1 MTQFQPTA
9 KIIADSVNPCGDRL
23 TTFEIKLH
31 RYVLAENNTHRAFS
45 RNYQSSRACPVE
57 KMIQRVIDDD
67 VFPLHWGKNQKGMV
81 ANQEVDEQTKIDA
94 KIIWNNARVQAIKHT
109 QMLIDIGIHKQVANR
124 LLEPFMAITGIVTAT
139 DYQNFFDQRCHPD
152 AQPEIQALANAMK
165 AAYDAS
171 YPTKLKAGQW
181 HIPYVDISDRG
192 DWYRQYLHGPK
203 TQEEILEKIKVAT
216 GCCARVSY
224 LNHDGIRSIN
234 DDIKLHDRLLSSKPA
249 HLSPFEHCA
258 MALGESVKKAN
269 FTGFES
275 YRYQM
280 EYNYE
285 PTEAEIA
292 ILSATEEE
300 ILQMQSRFKDISI
313 ETLPRRKR

>member
-1 MTQFQPTA
+1 MFQPQA
-9 KIIADSVNPCGDRL
+9 AIIADSVNLTGDRL

-152 AQPEIQALANAMK
+152 AQPEIQALAIAMK

-171 YPTKLKAGQW
+171 EPVRLNEGEW
-181 HIPYVDISDRG
+181 HLPLINGEDWMEATDRG
-192 DWYRQYLHGPK
+192 YV
-203 TQEEILEKIKVAT
+203 EEDLIKVAI
-216 GCCARVSY
+216 GRCARVSY
-224 LNHDGIRSIN
+224 LNHDGIRSLS
-234 DDIKLHDRLLSSKPA
+234 DDTKLYWRLLESNPP

-258 MALGESVKKAN
+258 MALGTSEARAN
-269 FTGFES
+269 FVGFES
-275 YRYQM
+275 YRYQL
-280 EYNYE
+280 EHNYE
-285 PTEAEIA
+285 PTEAETA